1 MNEELQE
8 NLTKTQAKLKY
19 ATTSQVKEM
28 EKLLVQR
35 DNQVNML
42 KQMLK
47 SNEIQ
52 IRTKNKDINHLKNKV
67 KLNESRNI
75 IRSVESLPFINDVAS
90 KKGKYDYYMNSV
102 ASGMKTHRYEMI
114 RFYAFR
120 TNKLVLSPNVGQK
133 KESEIFERKIISR
146 SSLRSPQGSV

>member
-1 MNEELQE
+1 
-8 NLTKTQAKLKY
+8 
-19 ATTSQVKEM
+19 M

-102 ASGMKTHRYEMI
+102 ASGMKTHR
-114 RFYAFR
+114 
-120 TNKLVLSPNVGQK
+120 
-133 KESEIFERKIISR
+133 
-146 SSLRSPQGSV
+146 